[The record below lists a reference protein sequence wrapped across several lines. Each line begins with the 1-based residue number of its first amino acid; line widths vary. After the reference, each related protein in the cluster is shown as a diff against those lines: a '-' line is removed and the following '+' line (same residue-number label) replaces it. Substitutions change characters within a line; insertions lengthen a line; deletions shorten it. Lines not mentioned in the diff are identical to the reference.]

1 MPIATINGVEYG
13 IFKSQFITGQRG
25 VTRQA
30 AEFCLKDETILEFW
44 RSAIKAIRNDRLRND
59 VDGDL
64 FTSEELD
71 VFLGPWSIDIRHRVE
86 ADVERRYDVNFGE
99 YETVCTGVK
108 ESFEVIGAYDVD
120 NDENLP
126 GLVCL
131 LNYFYKEHQQEIFIT
146 QF

>member
-13 IFKSQFITGQRG
+13 IYRSQFINGRHRVLKQT
-25 VTRQA
+25 
-30 AEFCLKDETILEFW
+30 AEFCVKDETILDFW
-44 RSAIKAIRNDRLRND
+44 RSAVKSIRNDRLRND
-59 VDGDL
+59 MDGEL

-108 ESFEVIGAYDVD
+108 ESFEVVGAYDVD
-120 NDENLP
+120 NDENMP

-131 LNYFYKEHQQEIFIT
+131 LNYFYKNHQREIFKT
-146 QF
+146 L